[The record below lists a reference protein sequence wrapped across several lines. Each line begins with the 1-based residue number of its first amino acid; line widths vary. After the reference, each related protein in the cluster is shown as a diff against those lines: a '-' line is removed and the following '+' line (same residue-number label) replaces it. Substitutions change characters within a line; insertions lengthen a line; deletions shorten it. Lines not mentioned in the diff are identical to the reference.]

1 MPNVPLF
8 RFVSLGG
15 THRGLN
21 RPHHFTAVKYAPG
34 LSSTLDLAFSEA
46 APTERRGLLR
56 ACAGD
61 RYVRD
66 WPDVGLDKNALKQ
79 RMTQAIQAELAGETD
94 GRAEMAALVDAVE
107 PLREARGAIWESL
120 HAAWSGGGAALAD
133 VPRQVELLK
142 FDAAASAL
150 LAEEKTLVDFESSYT
165 RHVVVLDRTCGPD
178 EPGGQ
183 QGPGNDDDAAGLE
196 ATPLEGFLDGLAA
209 RESALAR
216 LQRELG
222 SVRSAA
228 DPRTLDVA
236 GLESLAAALGVSAGF
251 KGASARDRVPRREVE
266 EAIESARRANF
277 RAGVTALDA
286 RPARTGGPAG
296 LSHYVRRMAVSAEP
310 GGMAVEFSDDL
321 QNPTQDALQG
331 SSDVDGPATDI
342 AEFNTIQFLGQG
354 TLFVVEEEL
363 DHYVL
368 VDISYI
374 ENVMETERK
383 DRRFLSSTQTD
394 QLEEFETIDSSEVEQ
409 DHEISNSYELNT
421 QVSEEISSAFN
432 TGASVSVSGR
442 YGVVSV
448 GTNATFGYSS
458 NSSLSTSS
466 AQSFAQSI
474 VDRSVER
481 VTSQTRQL
489 SSLRITTKVE
499 NESSHGFDNTQGNGH
514 VRGIFRWLDK
524 VSNVKLYDYGER
536 AFYQFTVPEPAA
548 LHRHYLE
555 GKHVAEDAYLP
566 EYPDFTAEDV
576 LTSNYQELCST
587 YRVVDVPELP
597 ARTIVLGKSVTVPAT
612 GEGDVSKTANDYFYN
627 VVSNEIEIPEGYVSD
642 EASVDFTVTNNANT
656 DDNEV
661 IVVVA
666 NIREQQTGIG
676 ERLTQYHMAFTGLDE
691 CTGLLPVTISAY
703 GVAAVSANIVV
714 ECRRTSQTL
723 DRWRQDVYE
732 AILAGYESLKLA
744 YDQAVSAAESEASR
758 FELQDLSSTEKGKI
772 IDAELRRSC
781 IDLLTRGT
789 FKDLVSVR
797 QVGDAAP
804 ETLPNRASSNGRY
817 IVYFENCFEWDQM
830 VYTFYPYFWSRE
842 SQWEGQSLD
851 TDPDELYSNFL
862 SSGEAQVIVPVRP
875 GYEKSLR
882 LYLRSGSVLE
892 SLDLP
897 IYDIEDYYDAEDAYH
912 RPDDERVLVDEWQ
925 VRYPTELVYV
935 QDADEAASII
945 QEGWTSAAP

>member
-1 MPNVPLF
+1 M
-8 RFVSLGG
+8 
-15 THRGLN
+15 
-21 RPHHFTAVKYAPG
+21 
-34 LSSTLDLAFSEA
+34 
-46 APTERRGLLR
+46 
-56 ACAGD
+56 
-61 RYVRD
+61 
-66 WPDVGLDKNALKQ
+66 
-79 RMTQAIQAELAGETD
+79 
-94 GRAEMAALVDAVE
+94 ALVDALK
-107 PLREARGAIWESL
+107 PLREALGAIWESL
-120 HAAWSGGGAALAD
+120 YAAWSGGAAALAD
-133 VPRQVELLK
+133 VPRQVEMLK
-142 FDAAASAL
+142 FDAAASKL
-150 LAEEKTLVDFESSYT
+150 LAEEKTLVDFESTYT
-165 RHVVVLDRTCGPD
+165 RHVVVLDRAAQP
-178 EPGGQ
+178 EGG
-183 QGPGNDDDAAGLE
+183 GGHGDPATSDDVSALDPTL
-196 ATPLEGFLDGLAA
+196 LEGFLEGLAA
-209 RESALAR
+209 REGALAR
-216 LQRELG
+216 LQHELG

-228 DPRTLDVA
+228 DPRALDVA
-236 GLESLAAALGVSAGF
+236 GLTSLAAKLGVSVGF
-251 KGASARDRVPRREVE
+251 KGLSAHDRIPRREVE
-266 EAIESARRANF
+266 EAIEGARRANF
-277 RAGVTALDA
+277 RAGVRALETQRA
-286 RPARTGGPAG
+286 RPGDPAG
-296 LSHYVRRMAVSAEP
+296 LSRYVRRMAGGAEP
-310 GGMAVEFSDDL
+310 GGTAVDFLDDL
-321 QNPTQDALQG
+321 DDPTQHGVPGAP
-331 SSDVDGPATDI
+331 DVDGPATDI
-342 AEFNTIQFLGQG
+342 AEFSTIQFLGQG

-383 DRRFLSSTQTD
+383 DRRFLSSTRTE
-394 QLEEFETIDSSEVEQ
+394 QLEEFETIDSSELEQ
-409 DHEISNSYELNT
+409 DHEVSNSYELNT
-421 QVSEEISSAFN
+421 QVSEEINSAFN
-432 TGASVSVSGR
+432 TGASVSVTGR

-466 AQSFAQSI
+466 AQSFAQSV

-481 VTSQTRQL
+481 VMSQTRQL

-499 NESSHGFDNTQGNGH
+499 NESSHGFDNTAGSGH

-524 VSNVKLYDYGER
+524 ASNVKLYDYGER

-555 GKHVAEDAYLP
+555 GRQLVEDAYLP

-576 LTSNYQELCST
+576 LTSNYQELCNV
-587 YRVVDVPELP
+587 YRVVDIPELP
-597 ARTIVLGKSVTVPAT
+597 VRTIVLGKSVTVPAT

-656 DDNEV
+656 NDNEV

-666 NIREQQTGIG
+666 NIRQQKTGIG
-676 ERLTQYHMAFTGLDE
+676 ERLTQHHMAFTGLDE
-691 CTGLLPVTISAY
+691 CIGLLPVTISAY

-758 FELQDLSSTEKGKI
+758 FELQDLNSTEKAKI

-781 IDLLTRGT
+781 VDLLTRGT
-789 FKDLVSVR
+789 FRDLVSVR
-797 QVGDAAP
+797 QVGDTAP

-830 VYTFYPYFWSRE
+830 VYTCYPYFWSRE
-842 SQWEGQSLD
+842 SQWAAQSLD
-851 TDPDELYSNFL
+851 TDPDEAYSNFL

-897 IYDIEDYYDAEDAYH
+897 IYDIEEYYDAEDAYH
-912 RPDDERVLVDEWQ
+912 RPDDDRVLVDEWQ
-925 VRYPTELVYV
+925 IRYPTELVYV
-935 QDADEAASII
+935 QDADEAAGII
-945 QEGWTSAAP
+945 QEGGTSTAP